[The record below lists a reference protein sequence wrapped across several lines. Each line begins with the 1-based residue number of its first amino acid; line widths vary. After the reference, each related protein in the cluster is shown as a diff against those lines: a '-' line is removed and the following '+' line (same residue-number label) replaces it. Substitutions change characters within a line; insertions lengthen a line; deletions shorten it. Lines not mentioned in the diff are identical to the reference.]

1 MKNKYMGYAGTEG
14 YVGSNLARIITVT
27 VHER

>member
-14 YVGSNLARIITVT
+14 YVGSNYIIITVT
-27 VHER
+27 SHER